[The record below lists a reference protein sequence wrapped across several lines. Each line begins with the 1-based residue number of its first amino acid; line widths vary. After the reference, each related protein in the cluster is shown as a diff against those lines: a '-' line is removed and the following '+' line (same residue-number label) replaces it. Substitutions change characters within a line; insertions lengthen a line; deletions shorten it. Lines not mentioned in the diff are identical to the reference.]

1 MYKFFHFEAM
11 NFSYHKAQLA
21 SAATRFLLNAFA
33 ALFNLQT
40 TISTDNIIQH
50 LKLSDNETKGF
61 LWGEKKT
68 VCSR

>member
-50 LKLSDNETKGF
+50 LKLVMKQ
-61 LWGEKKT
+61 
-68 VCSR
+68 